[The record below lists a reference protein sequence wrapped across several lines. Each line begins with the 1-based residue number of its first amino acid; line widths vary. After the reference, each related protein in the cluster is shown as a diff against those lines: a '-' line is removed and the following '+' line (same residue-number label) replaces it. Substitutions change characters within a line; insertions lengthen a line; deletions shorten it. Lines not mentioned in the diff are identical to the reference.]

1 MDKEVRFLRLMFCC
15 IVDWCVRHDRFR
27 EFAAIFVLAY
37 SFQLRAP
44 SELLGVTAGKGSGPA
59 AIYSEGS
66 RIYLQLRRR
75 KNKIWGSRLW
85 RECSC
90 RASRTT
96 CRRHLGHLLKGTV
109 TGAPLFEGI
118 TPARTLDVLR
128 EILKRLDVPNAEL
141 YRTRDLRRGHTLDLQ
156 AAKASLQDMRQD
168 GEWRSSAIA
177 SYLDLARVAADT
189 VAEAADAGAR

>member
-1 MDKEVRFLRLMFCC
+1 MER
-15 IVDWCVRHDRFR
+15 IVDWCVQHDRFK

-44 SELLGVTAGKGSGPA
+44 SELLGVTAGKGSGPM

-66 RIYLQLRRR
+66 RTYLQLRRR

-90 RASRTT
+90 SAGRTT
-96 CRRHLGHLLKGTV
+96 CPRHLGHLLRGAAKGE
-109 TGAPLFEGI
+109 PLFGGI
-118 TPARTLDVLR
+118 TPAKTLDVLR
-128 EILKRLDVPNAEL
+128 EILKRLEIPNAEP
-141 YRTRDLRRGHTLDLQ
+141 YRTHDLRRGHTLDLQ
-156 AAKASLQDMRQD
+156 AARTSLQDMKRG

-177 SYLDLARVAADT
+177 SYLDLARLEADA
-189 VAEAADAGAR
+189 VAEAADVGALSCPSAPRRA

>member
-1 MDKEVRFLRLMFCC
+1 M
-15 IVDWCVRHDRFR
+15 DWCIRHDRFK

-44 SELLGVTAGKGSGPA
+44 SELLGVTAGRGSGPA

-66 RIYLQLRRR
+66 RTYLQLRRR

-85 RECSC
+85 RECCC

-96 CRRHLGHLLKGTV
+96 CPRHMGHLLKGTV
-109 TGAPLFEGI
+109 NGEPLFEGI

-141 YRTRDLRRGHTLDLQ
+141 YRTHDLRRGHTLDLQ
-156 AAKASLQDMRQD
+156 AAKASLQDMKKG

-177 SYLDLARVAADT
+177 SYLDLARLEADA
-189 VAEAADAGAR
+189 VAEAADAGTQ